1 MTGAASRTS
10 MDAPDS
16 ISPSPLLS
24 EERFRMLVE
33 AVQDYA
39 IFMLDPQGHVES
51 WNVGA
56 QKIKGYAAHEII
68 GKHFSVFYPP
78 EVAEAGWPQEELR
91 RAVRDG
97 RYEEE
102 GWRVR
107 KDGSRFWALVV
118 ITAVRDAQGRLR
130 GFGKVTRDLTER
142 RLQEEAL
149 RRSEEG
155 FRLLVDGVKDY
166 AIYMLDEHGYV
177 RSWNNGATTIKG
189 YGASEVL
196 GRHVSLFYTR
206 EDVEAGRPEAEL
218 ARAIE
223 LGRFEDE
230 GWRVR
235 KDGSTFWANVVVNPL
250 YDPQGRLRGFAKV
263 TRDMTERRRLEELER
278 SSRRMSEFLAMLAHE
293 LRNPLAPIRNAVSIM
308 QLESLDAARLRT
320 CRDIIDRQLSHLT
333 HLVDDLLDVGRIT
346 TGKIALKKAR
356 MDLIDTV
363 MRSVEA
369 VRPEFEARRQRLEL
383 DLPPAPLEMVADTT
397 RISQVVQ
404 NLLHNAA
411 KFTPDEG
418 CISLRVSTENRIV
431 IIQVSDTGR
440 GIEPELLHR
449 IFDLFVQGHPAGST
463 GESGLGIGL
472 TLARSLVE
480 MHGGM
485 ISVHSEGPGQGS
497 RFTVRLPLALEGEP
511 PVPGGAAAVEAAA
524 SCYRV
529 LVVDDNQDSAD
540 SMAAVLQLLGH
551 EAQVAYS
558 GAQALEAARAWHPH
572 AVLLDLTMPDASG
585 FDVLR
590 ELRAQAAGRPLY
602 VAAMTGYAQSD
613 DRLRTLQA
621 GFDEHVAKP
630 VDVERLQQVLQ
641 DVQRRMQ

>member
-1 MTGAASRTS
+1 
-10 MDAPDS
+10 MDTPDS

-39 IFMLDPQGHVES
+39 IFMLDTEGHIVS
-51 WNVGA
+51 WNAGA
-56 QKIKGYAAHEII
+56 QKIKGYRAEEII
-68 GKHFSVFYPP
+68 GRHFSVFYPP
-78 EVAEAGWPQEELR
+78 EVAQAKWPEEELR
-91 RAVRDG
+91 RAVAVG

-118 ITAVRDAQGRLR
+118 ITAVRDAHGRLV
-130 GFGKVTRDLTER
+130 GFAKVTRDLTER
-142 RLQEEAL
+142 RRQEEAL
-149 RRSEEG
+149 RRSEES

-177 RSWNNGATTIKG
+177 RSWNNGAAAIKG
-189 YGASEVL
+189 YAPSEVL

-218 ARAIE
+218 ARAVAQ
-223 LGRFEDE
+223 GRLEDE

-235 KDGSTFWANVVVNPL
+235 KDGSTFWASVAVNPL

-369 VRPEFEARRQRLEL
+369 ARPEFEARRQRLEL
-383 DLPPAPLEMVADTT
+383 DLPPGPVEMMGDTT

-418 CISLRVSTENRIV
+418 RVGLRVRIENLV
-431 IIQVSDTGR
+431 AVIQVTDTGR
-440 GIEPELLHR
+440 GIAPELLDR
-449 IFDLFVQGHPAGST
+449 IFDLFVQGHPAGTT

-485 ISVHSEGPGQGS
+485 ITVHSDGPGRGS
-497 RFTVRLPLALEGEP
+497 RFTVRLPLALEAAP
-511 PVPGGAAAVEAAA
+511 PAVTDAAAVEGSPAR
-524 SCYRV
+524 YRV
-529 LVVDDNQDSAD
+529 LVVDDNRDSAD
-540 SMAAVLQLLGH
+540 SMAAVLDLLGH
-551 EAQVAYS
+551 QAQVAYS
-558 GAQALEAARAWHPH
+558 GAQALQAARDWLPH

-590 ELRAQAAGRPLY
+590 ELRRQAAGRPLY

-613 DRLRTLQA
+613 DRRRTLQA

-641 DVQRRMQ
+641 DVQRRMA